1 MKRIGVYLAAE
12 PTGGGTFQ
20 YNLSI
25 IQALKDLNKN
35 QYEITAFIHNKEWL
49 NYLPSDFNIFF
60 KKKAV
65 FKKFLNKIYRLLN
78 RSDNAPLLFASFFNP
93 IINTINKSNCNIVI
107 MPSQD
112 EATYQITK
120 NSISTIHDLMHRY
133 ESHFD
138 EYQNGEFQIRE
149 KHYSLIC
156 KFADAI
162 LVDSKVGKE
171 QVIESYNVE
180 PNKVFVLPFVPPF
193 YLHNSENTE
202 IELKYNLPKNYFF
215 YPAQFWEH
223 KNHVNLLKALKILH
237 DHNIATNLV
246 LVGSKK
252 NNFQKV
258 IDLIDELGLAKNVY
272 VLGYVSNNDMASLYR
287 NAIATTFVS
296 LIGPTNIPPL
306 EAMYLGCPL
315 ICSKVYGMPEQ
326 VGDAALLIDPLDP
339 KDIAQ
344 KMNMILGD
352 PLLAKQC
359 IQKGKKVIESYGQKE
374 FSQKLENYLNLVI
387 DNI

>member
-1 MKRIGVYLAAE
+1 M
-12 PTGGGTFQ
+12 
-20 YNLSI
+20 
-25 IQALKDLNKN
+25 
-35 QYEITAFIHNKEWL
+35 
-49 NYLPSDFNIFF
+49 
-60 KKKAV
+60 
-65 FKKFLNKIYRLLN
+65 
-78 RSDNAPLLFASFFNP
+78 
-93 IINTINKSNCNIVI
+93 
-107 MPSQD
+107 
-112 EATYQITK
+112 
-120 NSISTIHDLMHRY
+120 
-133 ESHFD
+133 
-138 EYQNGEFQIRE
+138 
-149 KHYSLIC
+149 
-156 KFADAI
+156 
-162 LVDSKVGKE
+162 
-171 QVIESYNVE
+171 
-180 PNKVFVLPFVPPF
+180 
-193 YLHNSENTE
+193 
-202 IELKYNLPKNYFF
+202 
-215 YPAQFWEH
+215 
-223 KNHVNLLKALKILH
+223 
-237 DHNIATNLV
+237 
-246 LVGSKK
+246 
-252 NNFQKV
+252 